1 MISLPVLVE
10 PNVTNLCSAIDR
22 ASKTDCISS
31 TELCQHLKPECVFS
45 CLIFKSFNPFT
56 YKIIT
61 REFFSLVTEQSSL
74 LRAQQLGS
82 RLPFFDRQ
90 FQWKYLQKM
99 FFLPAKAARFVPDPS
114 KHRLPILRETRHP
127 SL

>member
-45 CLIFKSFNPFT
+45 CLIFKSFN
-56 YKIIT
+56 
-61 REFFSLVTEQSSL
+61 
-74 LRAQQLGS
+74 
-82 RLPFFDRQ
+82 Q
-90 FQWKYLQKM
+90 FPYE
-99 FFLPAKAARFVPDPS
+99 
-114 KHRLPILRETRHP
+114 INC
-127 SL
+127 